1 MKYCFN
7 ISRTMK
13 VSFERSKELFI
24 NFYKPIFTLF
34 IIAILLVI
42 LYQIY
47 TRVIRAKIRSAEYQ
61 LLTDAKTTGIH
72 FIPSGELAYLLK
84 KKKKGK
90 KENEENEENEENNS
104 VTGKSISDPYDQYS
118 YTILLRMRI
127 HDYVENLK

>member
-7 ISRTMK
+7 ISRTME
-13 VSFERSKELFI
+13 VSFEKSKELFI

-34 IIAILLVI
+34 VIVILLVI
-42 LYQIY
+42 LYKIY

-72 FIPSGELAYLLK
+72 FIPSGELAYLS
-84 KKKKGK
+84 K
-90 KENEENEENEENNS
+90 KEEEEENES

-118 YTILLRMRI
+118 YTILLHMRLYI
-127 HDYVENLK
+127 FQLFS